1 MHGTPVHSSVV
12 ADVLFILA
20 ASRESRV
27 LLEWAIALRAMATGK
42 LGMPPGTQQTEL
54 GRRIAQNFLDPQWN
68 VAVRAAL
75 GNTQI
80 EYLAHH
86 FYKCCVTNVPT
97 NSRYP
102 IADENWLVG
111 ARALYWREPSLQM
124 LANALL
130 DQLRVVTENAVAAIA
145 RPSAQPVAVAPLAPT
160 PPRKEMW
167 TKLIARL
174 RLIARAKRFVEQFA
188 RDWEAQKARVAAAK
202 ATQEAVPLPVATSTA
217 IHAAEAIPT
226 PAPAVMSTPA
236 HTPTH
241 FECVF
246 VPPPACNHVSAPIVN
261 RGPIAVTSAPTQR
274 LVSSTSPC
282 GQAADVNQNA
292 SMELFLNSQRAFR
305 GRLLVNR
312 RPLILLAQPP

>member
-42 LGMPPGTQQTEL
+42 LGMPQGMQQTEL

-111 ARALYWREPSLQM
+111 ARALYWKEPSLQM

-130 DQLRVVTENAVAAIA
+130 DQLRLSSESAVAAPTPP
-145 RPSAQPVAVAPLAPT
+145 RAQPVAVAVTT
-160 PPRKEMW
+160 PPSKEMW

-174 RLIARAKRFVEQFA
+174 RLIALAKRFVEQFV
-188 RDWEAQKARVAAAK
+188 RHWEAQKAR
-202 ATQEAVPLPVATSTA
+202 ATGAQEPAPIPVATSTA
-217 IHAAEAIPT
+217 PAAEAIPALVPPATMPT
-226 PAPAVMSTPA
+226 PARA
-236 HTPTH
+236 PTDS
-241 FECVF
+241 ECVF
-246 VPPPACNHVSAPIVN
+246 IPPPSCEHVAAPLVN
-261 RGPIAVTSAPTQR
+261 CGPITATSAPTQR
-274 LVSSTSPC
+274 LVMPASECIRLP
-282 GQAADVNQNA
+282 DVNQNA
-292 SMELFLNSQRAFR
+292 SIELFLNSQRAFR
-305 GRLLVNR
+305 GRSLINR
-312 RPLILLAQPP
+312 RPLISLAQPP